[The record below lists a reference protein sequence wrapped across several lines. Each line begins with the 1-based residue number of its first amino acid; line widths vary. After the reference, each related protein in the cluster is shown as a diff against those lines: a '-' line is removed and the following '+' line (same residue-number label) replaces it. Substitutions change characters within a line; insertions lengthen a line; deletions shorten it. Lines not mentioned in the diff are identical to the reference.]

1 MINIEPNKIFAVS
14 VIGSILFLFWFVFSI
29 SNTISYKVKK
39 TFLII
44 NIILFFVPF
53 PEFKNNYLDMLY
65 LLFEYEPNIN
75 KGNITSLIH
84 ITENGIA
91 YNLTIRY
98 YMQII
103 IFCLWLVIVMLFFVK
118 QLQKYKKIFEVLK
131 NGIFASPQYWEN
143 EIIEIEI
150 KRQDIK
156 KNISIRKVDSIKFP
170 TSTGF
175 FKPTIFLPK
184 KILH

>member
-131 NGIFASPQYWEN
+131 NGIFASPQY
-143 EIIEIEI
+143 
-150 KRQDIK
+150 
-156 KNISIRKVDSIKFP
+156 
-170 TSTGF
+170 
-175 FKPTIFLPK
+175 
-184 KILH
+184 